1 MLKGHTKIELTN
13 VHTGEKEVVEKH
25 NLITNNL
32 SNIVNFYLKHKG
44 TLTGVGNEFYPLYD
58 KFMGGIILFKEAIE
72 ENADKIL
79 LPSTGVDSIT
89 GYASNVVNT
98 GSDIKKGS
106 RNLTESMV
114 LDNGFKYVWDFG
126 TSQANGVISAIS
138 LCNNSG
144 GDANPAGQNL
154 INVTS
159 VIVNSSLCN
168 QYFRYELVHYDFDND
183 IATCIV
189 TTSSTGV
196 VVKKFSLGV
205 NELHFI
211 NSPYVVKSVTELNI
225 TSPIELPVGGIWM
238 NGYDGYYYYYY
249 CASSTEHKL
258 ARMNT
263 DTLQIDTSFGLKN
276 YNVRIYENSVC
287 VSNGYLYAS
296 CNSAIDGKNIIKINL
311 SNAEDITG
319 ICDRT
324 YGYPMYAVNGIVYYH
339 DQAIFQDDSFITFST
354 STSGIANI
362 YVSDSGK
369 FIYIDQSRNY
379 LYLGYLGNNLCTINN
394 LETPVTKTADKT
406 MKITYTIT
414 EE

>member
-13 VHTGEKEVVEKH
+13 VHTGEREVVEKH

-32 SNIVNFYLKHKG
+32 SNIVNYYLKHKG
-44 TLTGVGNEFYPLYD
+44 TLTGISNEFYPLYD
-58 KFMGGIILFKEAIE
+58 KFMGGIILFNEVLE

-79 LPSTGVDSIT
+79 LPSTGADSIT
-89 GYASNVVNT
+89 GYASNVVSAGN
-98 GSDIKKGS
+98 DIKKGS
-106 RNLTESMV
+106 RNLTESTL
-114 LDNGFKYVWDFG
+114 LDNGFKYIWDFG

-138 LCNNSG
+138 LCNNG
-144 GDANPAGQNL
+144 AGDVNPASQNL
-154 INVTS
+154 IHLAT
-159 VIVNSSLCN
+159 IVMDSSLCD
-168 QYFRYELVHYDFDND
+168 QYFKHGLVHYDFDND

-189 TTSSTGV
+189 TTASTGV

-225 TSPIELPVGGIWM
+225 TSPIELPVGGMWM

-258 ARMNT
+258 ARMST
-263 DTLQIDTSFGLKN
+263 DTLQIDTSFDLKN
-276 YNVRIYENSVC
+276 YNVSICANSVC

-296 CNSAIDGKNIIKINL
+296 CDRAIEGKNIIKINL

-319 ICDRT
+319 ICNCT
-324 YGYPMYAVNGIVYYH
+324 YGYPMYAVNGIVYYYNL
-339 DQAIFQDDSFITFST
+339 AIFQDDSFITFST

-369 FIYIDQSRNY
+369 FIYIDQSRDY